1 MKTMAPKIPSEQAS
15 SKKTL
20 RVPTGIP
27 GLDSLIEGGF
37 KPRSVVTVSGDPGS
51 GKTTLAM
58 QYLYNGIKKYDEPG
72 VFVSLEQP
80 KESLFDDMTRYGWNL
95 AELEKKG
102 KLHMMVLQQHEI
114 EQFQNHELK
123 VQDAIEEIGAKR
135 LVIDSVT
142 SLILSYPSRQRARRG
157 MLRLMDRLRSWNV
170 TSLLTSESTTDVQGD
185 VHTSFKID
193 FLTDA
198 VLYLYNMRR
207 QNYRLHSLEVVKM
220 RGTSVN
226 SKMCPLKFGKGG
238 IEVFPTQTVFK

>member
-1 MKTMAPKIPSEQAS
+1 MASKPRPILAS
-15 SKKTL
+15 SKGPS

-27 GLDSLIEGGF
+27 GLDALIEGGF
-37 KPRSVVTVSGDPGS
+37 KRGSVVTVSGDPGS

-80 KESLFDDMTRYGWNL
+80 KSALYEDMARYGWDL

-102 KLHMMVLQQHEI
+102 KLQIMVLQQHEI
-114 EQFQNHELK
+114 EQFQNHELN
-123 VQDAIEEIGAKR
+123 VQGAIDEVGAKR
-135 LVIDSVT
+135 LVLDSVT
-142 SLILSYPSRQRARRG
+142 SLIMSYPSKQRARRG

-170 TSLLTSESTTDVQGD
+170 TSVLTSESTTDVQGD

-193 FLTDA
+193 FLSDA
-198 VLYLYNMRR
+198 VIYLYNMRR

-238 IEVFPTQTVFK
+238 IEVFPGQTVFK